1 VQSFAFKDK
10 TGYSGKHHKTGVK
23 ISVVVEE
30 TGVPIAMVTAKGN
43 IVDVLHLLNET
54 DNRNRLQYSLKKFA
68 RPIIWKIRM

>member
-1 VQSFAFKDK
+1 LVQSFAFKDK

-43 IVDVLHLLNET
+43 IVDVTLAEATVNSIRVAQRDIQGSLLNG
-54 DNRNRLQYSLKKFA
+54 D
-68 RPIIWKIRM
+68 